1 MFQSVLVQN
10 TVWGSVEKT
19 CALIGD
25 KLTPEYVSGLP
36 AEELERLITPCGF
49 YRAKAWTV
57 KTLAAWFQKYFFDRE
72 RVMGVPLPEL
82 RKELLANVSLLFTP
96 QSITTLIGWEDACCA
111 LNRIQ
116 PLAEGDLKW
125 AEFVTVR
132 WLASEL

>member
-1 MFQSVLVQN
+1 MLNAKEIYQVLLSAYGKPRWWSDDPFTVMFQSVLVQN

-57 KTLAAWFQKYFFDRE
+57 KALAALESLGGIHRGRE
-72 RVMGVPLPEL
+72 PGY
-82 RKELLANVSLLFTP
+82 RKLL
-96 QSITTLIGWEDACCA
+96 
-111 LNRIQ
+111 
-116 PLAEGDLKW
+116 
-125 AEFVTVR
+125 
-132 WLASEL
+132 